1 MATSNEQLTA
11 QTRRA
16 APSQLAVGRP
26 RGPQLT
32 ERDVEI
38 LRWITCHG
46 VVTSELVGRRFL
58 WRPQLRTYGK
68 RATYRRL
75 ATLHGLGLLLRSK
88 PFAQRPEV
96 IRVTEAG
103 ARIVGVG
110 LAPAPLVLAELQHTL
125 AVVWLAEYLLA
136 GHPGAELTT
145 ERELRAQ
152 RYRERQNP
160 VPARHRRIPDAILRI
175 PAAGVGAQAVRI
187 VAVELD
193 RVRKDERAII
203 SIIRAYDRD
212 LTVDGVWWYVTPGR
226 VQRLAEIV
234 RRQGAETR
242 IEVRELPIWRT

>member
-1 MATSNEQLTA
+1 MALSNPALATTATRAVPALTG
-11 QTRRA
+11 
-16 APSQLAVGRP
+16 GRP

-38 LRWITCHG
+38 IRWVARHG

-75 ATLHGLGLLLRSK
+75 AILQSLGLLLRSK
-88 PFAQRPEV
+88 PFARRPEV
-96 IRVTEAG
+96 IRVSEAG
-103 ARIVGVG
+103 ARLAGVG
-110 LAPAPLVLAELQHTL
+110 LAPAPLVLAELEHTL

-136 GHPGAELTT
+136 AHPGTELTT

-152 RYRERQNP
+152 RYRERQRA
-160 VPARHRRIPDAILRI
+160 VPARHHRVPDALLRI
-175 PAAGVGAQAVRI
+175 PGAGAGAQAVRT

-193 RVRKDERAII
+193 RVRKDERAIV

-212 LTVDGVWWYVTPGR
+212 LTIDGVWWYVTPGR
-226 VQRLAEIV
+226 VRRLAEIV
-234 RRQGAETR
+234 RREGADGR
-242 IEVRELPIWRT
+242 IDVRELPTWHT